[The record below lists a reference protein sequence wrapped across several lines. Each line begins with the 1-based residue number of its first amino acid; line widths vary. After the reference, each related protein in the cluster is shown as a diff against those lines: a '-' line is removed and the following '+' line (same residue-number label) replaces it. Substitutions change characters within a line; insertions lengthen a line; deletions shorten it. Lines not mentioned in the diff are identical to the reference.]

1 MEKERKENMNNNL
14 AMDLEPQK
22 ISYADLLEFDDD
34 KRYELI
40 EGIPYLMASP
50 SVSHQDVLLEMAYQL
65 KTYLKGKKCRVFAA
79 PLNVK
84 LSGQVDNR
92 KEFNVVQPDIMVVCD
107 PNKITEKNILGAPDL
122 AIEILSPS
130 NTKHDKI
137 NKLKLYQRFGVK
149 EYWMVS
155 LEEQSIMILTLNEEG
170 IYQIAQ
176 SCYLDEKVKVN
187 VLENCFINLK
197 EFCEDNNIIIKKD
210 KMYQMLMEE
219 EAKNSN
225 NR

>member
-1 MEKERKENMNNNL
+1 M
-14 AMDLEPQK
+14 
-22 ISYADLLEFDDD
+22 
-34 KRYELI
+34 
-40 EGIPYLMASP
+40 
-50 SVSHQDVLLEMAYQL
+50 
-65 KTYLKGKKCRVFAA
+65 
-79 PLNVK
+79 
-84 LSGQVDNR
+84 
-92 KEFNVVQPDIMVVCD
+92 
-107 PNKITEKNILGAPDL
+107 
-122 AIEILSPS
+122 
-130 NTKHDKI
+130 

-170 IYQIAQ
+170 IYQITQ
-176 SCYLDEKVKVN
+176 SCYLDEEVKVN

-225 NR
+225 NK